1 MIEIAAGV
9 LALFVVFVGLCVLGS
24 D

>member
-9 LALFVVFVGLCVLGS
+9 LALFVVFVGLCVLGA